1 MGVVAI
7 MNCRVKEAIRI
18 VWLGAPIV
26 AQWLTNLTRNH
37 EDVGS
42 IPGLAQWV
50 RDLALLWAVVWVADG
65 ARIPHYC
72 GCGVGQWPKLRL
84 DICHEYSPKKTK
96 DKKKERKETHPT
108 AKEVL
113 QWAHVH
119 GFQWTL
125 SVPHHPDVTGLIDW
139 WNGLLKTQ
147 LLAAIPYMTRARFS
161 SGLHML
167 WIGVQYMALFLPQP
181 RFTGPGIKGWMW
193 EWQYSLL
200 PLVTYQQFFFFL
212 LPIPITLYSIDTEV
226 LG

>member
-1 MGVVAI
+1 MS
-7 MNCRVKEAIRI
+7 
-18 VWLGAPIV
+18 
-26 AQWLTNLTRNH
+26 T
-37 EDVGS
+37 
-42 IPGLAQWV
+42 
-50 RDLALLWAVVWVADG
+50 ALK
-65 ARIPHYC
+65 R
-72 GCGVGQWPKLRL
+72 Q
-84 DICHEYSPKKTK
+84 KT
-96 DKKKERKETHPT
+96 KKKERKETHPT

-200 PLVTYQQFFFFL
+200 PLVTYQQFFFFFASYSYNFIL
-212 LPIPITLYSIDTEV
+212 YWHRGLRLEEEMLPLGATMIPLN
-226 LG
+226 